1 MGIGGLPMVSA
12 ASVFLY
18 ASVVMK
24 ASSVILASVFGINP
38 DRKPETPSLF
48 RSGWACLQV
57 VKAFVI
63 FRGCRADRLGIQIQL
78 PCRSRAAL
86 MAELISGLLVKT

>member
-38 DRKPETPSLF
+38 DRKPERPHF
-48 RSGWACLQV
+48 SGVDGL
-57 VKAFVI
+57 AF
-63 FRGCRADRLGIQIQL
+63 
-78 PCRSRAAL
+78 SW
-86 MAELISGLLVKT
+86 